1 MTDISLPA
9 HVLFSIGSIPIT
21 DGFLGAVIVSLTII
35 AALILATRKFSIVP
49 TRMQMILELVSDY
62 IMEQLKNAFRSEERA
77 RAFFP
82 LFMTM
87 LIFILIA
94 NQFMFVPFIFEL
106 TYNGFDVFRQPTS
119 DFAQPIALSL
129 LVFVLS
135 QWMAIKIS
143 PINHL
148 QNFINIKPLLKAR
161 SPMEVFTAA
170 IEAFVGILNIVG
182 ELAKVVSLAARLF
195 GNVFAG
201 NVMVAVIIALSAYTQ
216 FIVPI
221 PFIILSVFSGL
232 VQSFVFMLLSIQYI
246 ALSIDGATAE
256 EEESNT
262 LPARATV

>member
-9 HVLFSIGSIPIT
+9 RILFSLGPIPVT
-21 DGFLGAVIVSLTII
+21 DGFLGAVLVSLVII
-35 AALILATRKFSIVP
+35 GTLILATRKFGIVP
-49 TRMQMILELVSDY
+49 SRMQMVMELVSDY
-62 IMEQLKNAFRSEERA
+62 IMDQLKNAFRSEERA
-77 RAFFP
+77 KAFFP
-82 LFMTM
+82 FFMTM

-119 DFAQPIALSL
+119 DFAQPIALSV
-129 LVFVLS
+129 LVFMIS

-143 PINHL
+143 PLNHL
-148 QNFINIKPLLKAR
+148 QNFINLKPILKAR
-161 SPMEVFTAA
+161 TPMDVFTGA
-170 IEAFVGILNIVG
+170 IEAFVGVLNIVG
-182 ELAKVVSLAARLF
+182 EMAKVVSLAARLF

-216 FIVPI
+216 FLVPI

-256 EEESNT
+256 EEE
-262 LPARATV
+262 PAAVAASI

>member
-1 MTDISLPA
+1 M
-9 HVLFSIGSIPIT
+9 
-21 DGFLGAVIVSLTII
+21 SLTII
-35 AALILATRKFSIVP
+35 AVLVLATRKFGIVP
-49 TRMQMILELVSDY
+49 TRFQMILELVSDY
-62 IMEQLKNAFRSEERA
+62 IMDQLENAFRSKERA
-77 RAFFP
+77 EAFFP
-82 LFMTM
+82 FFMTM

-119 DFAQPIALSL
+119 DFAQPVALSV
-129 LVFVLS
+129 LVFLIS

-143 PINHL
+143 PLNHI

-161 SPMEVFTAA
+161 TPMDVFTGA

-182 ELAKVVSLAARLF
+182 EVAKVVSLAARLF

-216 FIVPI
+216 FLVPI

-246 ALSIDGATAE
+246 ALSIDGATTQE
-256 EEESNT
+256 EET
-262 LPARATV
+262 VPAGATI